1 MNSFGKTI
9 KIIVA
14 VILLV
19 VVLFIYQDIFHSQF
33 SFSSN
38 EEIEKLIL
46 EKENELEKIFQ
57 DNQDLK
63 EEIKLIKNN
72 EDHIK
77 EIAEENLGLV
87 KDDEKEPE

>member
-19 VVLFIYQDIFHSQF
+19 VVLFLYQDIFHGQF

-77 EIAEENLGLV
+77 KIAEENLGLI

>member
-77 EIAEENLGLV
+77 KIAEENLGLV

>member
-77 EIAEENLGLV
+77 KIAEENLGLI

>member
-19 VVLFIYQDIFHSQF
+19 IVLFLYQDIFHGQF

-77 EIAEENLGLV
+77 KIAEENLGLI